1 MTISITSPTSTTSKI
16 QQNGS
21 DVLTVDS
28 SNNVT
33 VTNNLSV
40 SGTVSSTGAI
50 TFDGGVSGDVNF
62 DSGTLYVDST
72 NNRVGI
78 GTSSPSTA
86 LDINGYVSFSSGANR
101 RIMYRSANNDILYEF
116 DSGDFYLQDIANSS
130 HKWYTG
136 NVKRMQVG
144 SSGNISWAS
153 EGSAGFQYNV
163 DTDPGRPYFK
173 NWVNSTATKNQFTFN
188 NPNGEV
194 GRITTASSSTS
205 YLTSSDYRLKEN
217 NVLINDGITRVKLLK
232 PYRFNFITDA
242 DNTVDGFFAHEV
254 QDVVPEAI
262 AGTKDEVDSEGNP
275 VYQGIDQAKLVPL
288 LTAALQEAITKIED
302 LETRIQALENPS

>member
-1 MTISITSPTSTTSKI
+1 MSVNINADTT
-16 QQNGS
+16 NGL
-21 DVLTVDS
+21 VLTSD
-28 SNNVT
+28 T
-33 VTNNLSV
+33 
-40 SGTVSSTGAI
+40 SGEIKLQSAGADIATVSSTGI
-50 TFDGGVSGDVNF
+50 DVTGDLTV
-62 DSGTLYVDST
+62 DTTTLHVDAT
-72 NNRVGI
+72 NNRIGI
-78 GTSSPSTA
+78 GTTTPSTT
-86 LDINGYVSFSSGANR
+86 LDVDGVISLSSGSNR
-101 RIMYRSANNDILYEF
+101 TINYRSGDNDILYEF
-116 DSGDFYLQDIANSS
+116 DSGDYYLQDIANSS

-194 GRITTASSSTS
+194 GRITTNGSSTS
-205 YLTSSDYRLKEN
+205 FLTSSDYRLKEN

-232 PYRFNFITDA
+232 PYRFNFIVDA

-254 QDVVPEAI
+254 QSVVPEAI
-262 AGTKDEVDSEGNP
+262 AGTHNEVDDEGNP

-302 LETRIQALENPS
+302 LETRIQALENA